1 MKNWLIIGEA
11 IGQNV
16 KVYQNPSG
24 SFLYYKN
31 VDLE

>member
-1 MKNWLIIGEA
+1 MKNWAIIGKA
-11 IGQNV
+11 RDQNV
-16 KVYQNPSG
+16 KVYKNPSG